1 MDKNKITSVR
11 EEIVSTIQ
19 TYENARKA
27 HNELHSRVSGIVKS
41 LYTAI
46 CLKRDTFV
54 HSIGVNRFSY
64 HEKSD
69 CIRVYVQE
77 YYTGLSDEIEF
88 DIPIYIFTLEGE
100 ELDKAIDELA
110 DKYIVNKNKEREALR
125 KKLEDMHEADELAE
139 YERLRKKFE
148 GKEN

>member
-1 MDKNKITSVR
+1 MDKNKINRVR
-11 EEIVSTIQ
+11 EEITSTIQ
-19 TYENARKA
+19 AYENAQEA
-27 HNELHSRVSGIVKS
+27 HNELHSRVCGIAKS

-46 CLKRDTFV
+46 CLKRDTFM
-54 HSIGVNRFSY
+54 HSIGVNRFAY

-69 CIRVYVQE
+69 CIRAYVQE
-77 YYTGLSDEIEF
+77 YYTNDEIEF
-88 DIPIYIFTLEGE
+88 DIPIYIFALEGK

-125 KKLEDMHEADELAE
+125 KKLEADELAE